1 MEKINFKIYDPLDV
15 KSLLRRKNSILSD
28 LREKKLN
35 TKFKIAILG
44 GSSTEDIKLF
54 LEIFLL
60 TRDIKADFYESD
72 FNTYYEEAVFS
83 QGNLYSFKPDIVFI
97 HTSLRNIMIPSLIS
111 KDECDILKKNV
122 VDRFESIWSNIQK
135 RLNCTIIQNNL
146 EPPLV
151 RKFGSSDSSN
161 ELGISSLINYINSYI
176 HDHARNN
183 ASFYVHDINYLS
195 SYHGLENW
203 HDEKSWS
210 IGKYAFNYTLL
221 PYFSFN
227 LFSIIESIYGLKKKV
242 LVLDLDNTLWG
253 GIIGDDGLDNIKLGP
268 GDPISESFSRFQ
280 EYIKVIQS
288 TGVLLAICSKNELTN
303 ALDGLSHEHSILKKD
318 DFVSIKANWNP
329 KSSNLIEIAKELNL
343 GLDSFVF
350 IDDNPAE
357 REEVRSRLPEI
368 SVPEI
373 GKDINDY
380 VKIINQCNY
389 FDRSDWSEEDKSRTN
404 LYIQNIERADELSK
418 YSDYQEYLES
428 LEMKAIVKEFDIENS
443 NRIHSLI
450 NKTNQFNLTT
460 RRYTISEVNDI
471 KDRKDKIGIYG
482 KLSDK
487 FGDNGLIS
495 VLAGSV
501 DLKNSSFTIDIWCM
515 SCRVF
520 KRDMEFYFFN
530 KLVDKVKA
538 LNLITIK
545 GIYIPSKKNKVVEGI
560 YNSLGFILAET
571 NSEELTFTLDVRKYS
586 LINTKIREGNDS

>member
-1 MEKINFKIYDPLDV
+1 MQEISNKIYDPQDV
-15 KSLLRRKNSILSD
+15 KSLLRKKNSILSA
-28 LREKKLN
+28 LRQKKLN

-72 FNTYYEEAVFS
+72 FNSYYEEAVFA
-83 QGNLYSFKPDIVFI
+83 QGKLYSFKPDIVFI
-97 HTSLRNIMIPSLIS
+97 HTSLRNIMIPSLMS
-111 KDECDILKKNV
+111 KDERDSLKKNITNK
-122 VDRFESIWSNIQK
+122 FEAIWSNIQQK
-135 RLNCTIIQNNL
+135 LNCTIIQNNL
-146 EPPLV
+146 ELPLV
-151 RKFGSSDSSN
+151 RRFGSSDSTN
-161 ELGISSLINYINSYI
+161 ELGITNLINDINSYI
-176 HDHARNN
+176 HDYAKNN
-183 ASFYVHDINYLS
+183 SSFYVHDIHYLS

-210 IGKYAFNYTLL
+210 IGKYAFNYSLL
-221 PYFSFN
+221 PYFSYN
-227 LFSIIESIYGLKKKV
+227 LLSIIESIYSLKKKV
-242 LVLDLDNTLWG
+242 LILDLDNTLWG

-268 GDPISESFSRFQ
+268 GDPISESFFRFQ
-280 EYIKVIQS
+280 EYIKAIQN

-303 ALDGLSHEHSILKKD
+303 ALDGLSHEHSILKKN
-318 DFVSIKANWNP
+318 DFISIKANWNS
-329 KSSNLIEIAKELNL
+329 KSSNIIEIANDLNL

-357 REEVRSRLPEI
+357 REEVRQRLPEV
-368 SVPEI
+368 SVPDI

-380 VKIINQCNY
+380 IKIINQCNY
-389 FDRSDWSEEDKSRTN
+389 FDRLEWSEEDTRRTN
-404 LYIQNIERADELSK
+404 LYIENNERADELNK
-418 YSDYQEYLES
+418 FSDYQEYLES

-460 RRYTISEVNDI
+460 KRYTMSEVNDI

-482 KLSDK
+482 KLTDK
-487 FGDNGLIS
+487 FGDNGLIT

-501 DLKNSSFTIDIWCM
+501 DFKNSSFTIDIWCM

-545 GIYIPSKKNKVVEGI
+545 GIYIPSKKNKVVEDI
-560 YNSLGFILAET
+560 YNTLGFIRKET
-571 NSEELTFTLDVRKYS
+571 NSEEQTFMLDVRKYN
-586 LINTKIREGNDS
+586 LINTKIRESHDN